1 MSVLEVLGIL
11 VAGLAAGTINTIVG
25 SGTLITF
32 PTLVFFGYPPLVAN
46 ISNNI
51 GLVAGG
57 LTGSVGYRREL
68 EGAGA
73 ALRRLMPM
81 SLLGAVTGALL
92 LRVLPA
98 EAFRAIVPVLIGVGV
113 LLVLVGPRVQARSAA
128 RRARAEGSGGEVAL
142 PRWHT
147 PALLGGT
154 YAAGVYGG
162 YFGAAQGVVLVGLL
176 SALTAEPL
184 QRLNGYKNVLALVV
198 NAVAALVF
206 VLVARDLID
215 WAVVALV
222 AVGSLLGGVV
232 GATVGRRLPPAV
244 LRAVIITIGVVA
256 IVKFVWFP

>member
-1 MSVLEVLGIL
+1 VSVLEALGVLL
-11 VAGLAAGTINTIVG
+11 AGLAAGTINTIVG

-57 LTGSVGYRREL
+57 LSGSVGYRREL
-68 EGAGA
+68 VGAGRS
-73 ALRRLMPM
+73 LRRLMPM
-81 SLLGAVTGALL
+81 SFLGAVTGALL

-98 EAFRAIVPVLIGVGV
+98 EAFSTIVPVLIGVGV
-113 LLVLVGPRVQARSAA
+113 LLVLLGPRIQARSAR
-128 RRARAEGSGGEVAL
+128 RRADGDEPSAL

-147 PALLGGT
+147 PVLLGGT
-154 YAAGVYGG
+154 FVAGVYGG

-176 SALTAEPL
+176 SALTSEPL

-215 WAVVALV
+215 WLLVALI

-244 LRAVIITIGVVA
+244 LRGVIVTIGVVA

>member
-1 MSVLEVLGIL
+1 MSVLEALGIL

-57 LTGSVGYRREL
+57 LSGSVGYRREL
-68 EGAGA
+68 EGAGPS
-73 ALRRLMPM
+73 LRRLMPM

-98 EAFRAIVPVLIGVGV
+98 EAFSTIVPVLIGIGV
-113 LLVLVGPRVQARSAA
+113 LLVLLGPRIQARSAL
-128 RRARAEGSGGEVAL
+128 RRASAGESPATRL

-147 PALLGGT
+147 PLLLGGT
-154 YAAGVYGG
+154 YVAGVYGG

-176 SALTAEPL
+176 SALTSEPL

-206 VLVARDLID
+206 VLVARDLVD
-215 WAVVALV
+215 WWVVLLIA
-222 AVGSLLGGVV
+222 AGSLLGGVV

-244 LRAVIITIGVVA
+244 LRGIIVTIGLVA

>member
-1 MSVLEVLGIL
+1 VSVLEAVGIL
-11 VAGLAAGTINTIVG
+11 LAGLAAGTINTIVG

-57 LTGSVGYRREL
+57 LSGSVGYRREL
-68 EGAGA
+68 VGAGA
-73 ALRRLMPM
+73 SLRRLMPM

-98 EAFRAIVPVLIGVGV
+98 EAFSTIVPVLIGIGV
-113 LLVLVGPRVQARSAA
+113 LLVLLGPRIQARSA
-128 RRARAEGSGGEVAL
+128 RRADEAGPGGMRL
-142 PRWHT
+142 PTWHT

-154 YAAGVYGG
+154 YVAGVYGG

-176 SALTAEPL
+176 SALTTEPL

-206 VLVARDLID
+206 ILVARDLVD
-215 WAVVALV
+215 WWVVLLIAG
-222 AVGSLLGGVV
+222 GSLLGGVV

-244 LRAVIITIGVVA
+244 LRGIIVTIGVVA